1 MYSGS
6 DDASNQPDDMT
17 TSNSTEMSM
26 GSAPP
31 GAQQSDIPD
40 LLKIGSVSTNTA
52 ISVDSDILD
61 PVISNTNFMRYRLQ
75 NKGILHSNSKLTFSV
90 EASGGTNAFY
100 PLGVGVMS
108 LIERCRLVVGTKT
121 LCETQDFSHFAG
133 FRSMF
138 VNPEHNKQRESVTT
152 SRQMCRK
159 WDYFNG
165 SNASTNGGESSNLAE
180 DFIIDIGRELNSFG
194 VTRPNSDTEL
204 FKYQLIENKPVF
216 QIPLSELFP
225 FLKMNQLPLYMLKEE
240 VTIELFFQND
250 NGNRCCI
257 GASGTADQT
266 YTINRDDCA
275 LVADYIY
282 YPTEMM
288 EAYANA
294 NRNMSFSY
302 VDYRIAR
309 HTIISASGQTNTQI
323 LNVGGAG
330 RVVNKVFFGLSTSG
344 SGEERLLNNYA
355 AKGVEGPDATG
366 ISADRVG
373 KFIHNIKYNDNLLY
387 PVDINNNA
395 RIFHHITQ
403 AEGGVPFISKSEF
416 TGEGDLISTSNFE
429 GRTLTNS
436 LLNEQFYVEDR
447 LNRGE
452 RINSRGIEL
461 YNTFNYLQDSSGT
474 PINYTLRCWL
484 EVVRFASLDDG
495 FMNIGFA

>member
-1 MYSGS
+1 MNYSAA
-6 DDASNQPDDMT
+6 DVPDDMT
-17 TSNSTEMSM
+17 QSNSTEMS
-26 GSAPP
+26 SAPP
-31 GAQQSDIPD
+31 GAQPSDIPD
-40 LLKIGSVSTNTA
+40 LLKIGSVDTNTA

-61 PVISNTNFMRYRLQ
+61 PVISNSTFMRYRLQ

-90 EASGGTNAFY
+90 EASGGTGAFF
-100 PLGVGVMS
+100 PLNVGIMS

-121 LCETQDFSHFAG
+121 LCETQDFAHFAA

-138 VNPEHNKQRESVTT
+138 VNPEHNKQRESITT
-152 SRQMCRK
+152 SRQMARK

-165 SNASTNGGESSNLAE
+165 SNASTNGAESNTNAE
-180 DFIIDIGRELNSFG
+180 DFIIDVGRDIDAFG
-194 VTRPNSDTEL
+194 KTRADADTTL

-225 FLKMNQLPLYMLKEE
+225 FLKMNQLPLYMLREE
-240 VTIELFFQND
+240 VTIELFFNSD
-250 NGNRCCI
+250 PNRACI
-257 GASGTADQT
+257 KAGGTSSAT

-275 LVADYIY
+275 LIADYIY

-309 HTIISASGQTNTQI
+309 HTVSGASGTQNEFI

-330 RVVNKVFFGLSTSG
+330 RVVNKLFFGLSTSG
-344 SGEERLLNNYA
+344 NGEDKLFNNYA

-366 ISADRVG
+366 ASTDRVG

-395 RIFHHITQ
+395 RLFHNITQ
-403 AEGGVPFISKSEF
+403 AEGGVPFISKSEY
-416 TGEGDLISTSNFE
+416 TGEGDLISTSKFM
-429 GRTLTNS
+429 GRTLTNT

-452 RINSRGIEL
+452 RVNSRGIEL
-461 YNTFNYLQDSSGT
+461 YNTYNYLQDDSASAKT
-474 PINYTLRCWL
+474 YTLRCWL
-484 EVVRFASLDDG
+484 ELVRFASLRDG
-495 FMNIGFA
+495 YMDIGFA

>member
-1 MYSGS
+1 MNYTGPP
-6 DDASNQPDDMT
+6 ADDMT
-17 TSNSTEMSM
+17 TSNSTEMS
-26 GSAPP
+26 SAPV
-31 GAQQSDIPD
+31 GATASQIPD
-40 LLKIGSVSTNTA
+40 LLKIGSVDTNTA

-61 PVISNTNFMRYRLQ
+61 PVISNPNFMRYRLQ

-90 EASGGTNAFY
+90 EASGGVDAFY
-100 PLGVGVMS
+100 PLNVGVMS
-108 LIERCRLVVGTKT
+108 LIERCRLSIGTKT
-121 LCETQDFSHFAG
+121 LCETQDFAHFSG

-159 WDYFNG
+159 WNYNNG
-165 SNASTNGGESSNLAE
+165 ANASTNGSESNNQAE
-180 DFIIDIGRELNSFG
+180 DFIIDIGRDPDNFG
-194 VTRPNSDTEL
+194 VNFENQNVEL
-204 FKYQLIENKPVF
+204 FNYQLIENKPVF

-240 VTIELFFQND
+240 VTIELFFQTD
-250 NGNRCCI
+250 NGNRACI
-257 GASGTADQT
+257 GTAGTADQT

-302 VDYRIAR
+302 VDYRLAR
-309 HTIISASGQTNTQI
+309 HTINGLNGEVNTQI

-330 RVVNKVFFGLSTSG
+330 RVVNKLFFGLSTSG
-344 SGEERLLNNYA
+344 NGETRLFNNYSA
-355 AKGVEGPDATG
+355 HGVEDAEPTG
-366 ISADRVG
+366 VATDG
-373 KFIHNIKYNDNLLY
+373 YGTFIHNVKYNDNLLY
-387 PVDINNNA
+387 PVDINNTA
-395 RIFHHITQ
+395 RIFHNISQ

-416 TGEGDLISTSNFE
+416 TSEGDLVSVSNFM
-429 GRTLTNS
+429 GHTLTTS
-436 LLNEQFYVEDR
+436 LDNEQFYVEDR

-461 YNTFNYLQDSSGT
+461 YNTWNYLQDEEASR
-474 PINYTLRCWL
+474 NYTMRCWL
-484 EVVRFASLDDG
+484 EVVRFATLSDG
-495 FMNIGFA
+495 FMTIGFA